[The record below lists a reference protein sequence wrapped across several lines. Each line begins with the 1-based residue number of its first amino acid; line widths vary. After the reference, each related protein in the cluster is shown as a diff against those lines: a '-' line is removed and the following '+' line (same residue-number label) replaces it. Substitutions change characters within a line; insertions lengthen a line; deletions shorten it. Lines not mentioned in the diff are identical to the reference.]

1 MQHLGGKG
9 IFILSAA
16 LFFLASCSQK
26 ISPEKPFLPATAFNL
41 DTLPESEINIPV
53 EINLKPLYALAEKN
67 VDTLFLS
74 PGYPDKWVQE
84 TCDTRYKYEFRRSP
98 LQMNANGNSLNLG
111 FIGYYKIIGSTRI
124 CVAGAA
130 MSPWTS
136 PCRCGF
142 SESPRRVNVTF
153 TNSINIQ
160 PDYKVKLT
168 IKRNEP
174 VPVDKCEVCFWGQDI
189 TNEVLKGLK
198 AELDA
203 AKTEMEKNF
212 GVVDLK
218 QQFQQIWTQLNAS
231 FNIYGMGWLQVNPQR
246 FRINNLYAKDNNLYV
261 HLSLSAKPVI
271 SFEKP
276 EDKNPVI
283 PNMGGTSKRQG
294 FSIFL
299 DAMLNYDSLSNILNR
314 HLANKEFDIDKSGV
328 KKKFII
334 NDCSLYGNNSERLVI
349 KVNFRGSN
357 SGTIYLTGK
366 PVYDKQQ
373 RILEL
378 KEIDFDLQ
386 SKNALLKTAEWLF
399 NRKIINEIA
408 AATRFELTSYIDT
421 AKTMINQQLN
431 HEWIK
436 GVSSAGNIQ
445 DIQLIN
451 IYPLAKSLVIRSNCT
466 GTLSVKMDSIDF
478 TL

>member
-1 MQHLGGKG
+1 MQHPVGKG

-26 ISPEKPFLPATAFNL
+26 ISPEKPFLPATNFNL

-53 EINLKPLYALAEKN
+53 QINLKPIYALAEKN

-84 TCDTRYKYEFRRSP
+84 SCDTRYKYEFRRGP
-98 LQMNANGNSLNLG
+98 LQMIANGATLNLG
-111 FIGYYKIIGSTRI
+111 FTGYYKIIGSTRI

-130 MSPWTS
+130 ISPWTS

-142 SESPRRVNVTF
+142 NEPARRVNISF
-153 TNSINIQ
+153 SNSINIQ

-174 VPVDKCEVCFWGQDI
+174 VPLDKCEVCFWGQDI

-198 AELDA
+198 AELDL
-203 AKTEMEKNF
+203 AKTGMDKNF

-218 QQFQQIWTQLNAS
+218 PQFQQLWTQLNAP
-231 FNIYGMGWLQVNPQR
+231 FNIYGMGWLQVNPQT
-246 FRINNLYAKDNNLYV
+246 FRINSLYAKDDLLYV
-261 HLSLSAKPVI
+261 YMGLSAKPVI

-276 EDKNPVI
+276 EDKNPVV
-283 PNMGGTSKRQG
+283 PNMGGSGKRQG

-314 HLANKEFDIDKSGV
+314 HLANKEFDIDKGSV

-334 NDCSLYGNNSERLVI
+334 NDCSLYGSNSEKLVI

-357 SGTIYLTGK
+357 TGTMYLTGK

-378 KEIDFDLQ
+378 KEIEFDLK

-399 NRKIINEIA
+399 TRKIINEIT

-421 AKTMINQQLN
+421 AKLKINQQLN
-431 HEWIK
+431 NEWIK
-436 GVSSAGNIQ
+436 GVSSEGSIQ

-466 GTLSVKMDSIDF
+466 GTLSVKMESIDF
-478 TL
+478 SL